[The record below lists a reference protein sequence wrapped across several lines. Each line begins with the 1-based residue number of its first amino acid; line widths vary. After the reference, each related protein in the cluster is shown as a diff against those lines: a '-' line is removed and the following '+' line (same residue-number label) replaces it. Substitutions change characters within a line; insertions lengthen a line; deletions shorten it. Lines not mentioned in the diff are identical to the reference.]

1 MVRKK
6 IIDEPQNLNHNVVP
20 ERAEIGQLT
29 PVIAHPPLI
38 VPGRRSVGDNLVAK
52 QNPPSRH

>member
-20 ERAEIGQLT
+20 KRAEIGQLT
-29 PVIAHPPLI
+29 PDNAVYSPI
-38 VPGRRSVGDNLVAK
+38 VGA
-52 QNPPSRH
+52 